1 MNNIIVLMGYDVTNG
16 IIIITGYALLLLTSG
31 VLVRLVLSK
40 ISHKEKKEIAP
51 DNLWDTGAVIGK
63 CENILI
69 ITFILS
75 NEFTALAI
83 IFAAKTIIRKDD
95 IEKNSL
101 FYLAGNMINVTYSIV
116 FGVILKL
123 ITGI

>member
-31 VLVRLVLSK
+31 VLVRSVLSK

-51 DNLWDTGAVIGK
+51 DNQWDTGAVIGK

-116 FGVILKL
+116 FGVILKF

>member
-1 MNNIIVLMGYDVTNG
+1 MDNIIVLMGYDVTNG

-31 VLVRLVLSK
+31 ILVRSVLSK
-40 ISHKEKKEIAP
+40 ISHKEKKEIAA
-51 DNLWDTGAVIGK
+51 DNQWDTGAVIGK

-83 IFAAKTIIRKDD
+83 IFAAKTLIRKDD